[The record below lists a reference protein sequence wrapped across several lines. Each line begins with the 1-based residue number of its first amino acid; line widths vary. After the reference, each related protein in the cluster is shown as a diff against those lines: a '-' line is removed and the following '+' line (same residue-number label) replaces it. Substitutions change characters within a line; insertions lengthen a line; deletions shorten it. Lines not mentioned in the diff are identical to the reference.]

1 MICNNYNYNLKT
13 NKNRIIYCFMIKI
26 RSLFK
31 ILKYRYNNSSIVINK
46 IALIIHNKHNKVVL
60 IKKTYM
66 MRFQRSSLRKST
78 LYINKYYNNN
88 KQYKSKNK

>member
-1 MICNNYNYNLKT
+1 MICNNFNYNLKT
-13 NKNRIIYCFMIKI
+13 NKNRIIYSFMIRVK
-26 RSLFK
+26 SLFK
-31 ILKYRYNNSSIVINK
+31 ILNNRYNNTSIVINK

-66 MRFQRSSLRKST
+66 MRFQRNNFKKST

-88 KQYKSKNK
+88 KQYKSKNN